1 MYNKHMINAIQLQFK
16 KAPVTVSLVA
26 ISVAMFLVEFILGHG
41 QTTNGQL
48 LVALGA
54 KWGPAIAVDHQ
65 YWRLLTPIF
74 LHAGWLHLITNMLT
88 LWFIGPLAE
97 AVFGHRKFLGLYLF
111 GGVVG
116 NMISYLFAPFTVSV
130 GASTALFGL
139 FGGLLMFAS
148 QFRHEPAIRAQGT
161 TLLLFVGLN
170 LITGFGANGVDMWG
184 HIGGLIGGIMFAVM
198 AGFYGR
204 SGWFPLYMRLTLIG
218 VSVLFVLLTGL
229 AGGGM
234 K

>member
-1 MYNKHMINAIQLQFK
+1 MIDAIQIQFK

-26 ISVAMFLVEFILGHG
+26 ISLAMFVVEIIMGHG

-54 KWGPAIAVDHQ
+54 KWGPAIAIDHL

-74 LHAGWLHLITNMLT
+74 LHAGWLHIITNMLT

-97 AVFGHRKFLGLYLF
+97 AAFGHRKFLGLYLF

-116 NMISYLFAPFTVSV
+116 NIMSYLFAPLTVSV

-148 QFRHEPAIRAQGT
+148 QFRHDPEIRAQGT

-170 LITGFGANGVDMWG
+170 LVTGFGANGVDMWG
-184 HIGGLIGGIMFAVM
+184 HIGGLIGGMMFAVM

-204 SGWFPLYMRLTLIG
+204 SGKFPLYMRWTLVG
-218 VSVLFVLLTGL
+218 VSGLLVLLTWL
-229 AGGGM
+229 SKGGM
-234 K
+234 G